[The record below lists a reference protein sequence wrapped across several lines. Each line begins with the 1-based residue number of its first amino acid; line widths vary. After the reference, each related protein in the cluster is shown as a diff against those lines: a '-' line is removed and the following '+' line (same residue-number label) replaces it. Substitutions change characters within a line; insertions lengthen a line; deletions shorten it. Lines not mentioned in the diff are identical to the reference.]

1 VFCEAKC
8 IEWFRA
14 CRARPEYRRVVLK
27 NYMIKKLVFLLPFI
41 SFLAGYFIIQ
51 LLFSADQQA
60 TPNIIG
66 KSLQESCELLS
77 EQNLNIRIL
86 GRKEDPDLP
95 PHTIVS
101 QTPQPNDKIK
111 PHQSVYVVITA
122 QAATNHTPAL
132 VGKSLD
138 SIKEELEKL
147 NLKSTAYL
155 VPSPYPTGTCI
166 AQLPRP
172 GELISKNNITTYCA
186 AENKKPIIWPNFK
199 GKSLGAVKELLETV
213 NITPQIIPQ
222 RSFIKTI
229 SPHHSE
235 FTDSSMVID
244 QRPRAG
250 TLLHLDANKP
260 ITVQLSVE

>member
-1 VFCEAKC
+1 
-8 IEWFRA
+8 
-14 CRARPEYRRVVLK
+14 
-27 NYMIKKLVFLLPFI
+27 MIKKLVFLLPFL

-51 LLFSADQQA
+51 LLFSADQQN

-86 GRKEDPDLP
+86 ARKEDPDLP

-122 QAATNHTPAL
+122 HAATNLAPAL
-132 VGKSLD
+132 LGKPLD
-138 SIKEELEKL
+138 VISEELEKL
-147 NLKSTAYL
+147 NLKPIVHL

-172 GELISKNNITTYCA
+172 NELISKNKITIYCA

-213 NITPQIIPQ
+213 SITPQIIPQ
-222 RSFIKTI
+222 PSFMRATHAHN
-229 SPHHSE
+229 SDFP
-235 FTDSSMVID
+235 DSCIVID

-250 TLLHLDANKP
+250 TLLNLDANKP

>member
-1 VFCEAKC
+1 
-8 IEWFRA
+8 
-14 CRARPEYRRVVLK
+14 
-27 NYMIKKLVFLLPFI
+27 MIKKLAFLLPFI

-51 LLFSADQQA
+51 LLFSADQQT

-77 EQNLNIRIL
+77 EQNLNVRIL

-95 PHTIVS
+95 PHTIIS

-122 QAATNHTPAL
+122 QAATNHAPAL
-132 VGKSLD
+132 VGKPLD
-138 SIKEELEKL
+138 SITEELEKL
-147 NLKSTAYL
+147 NLKSIVHL

-172 GELISKNNITTYCA
+172 GELISKNTIAIYCA

-199 GKSLGAVKELLETV
+199 GKSLGTVKELLETA
-213 NITPQIIPQ
+213 NIRPQIIPQ
-222 RSFIKTI
+222 PSLLRTTQD
-229 SPHHSE
+229 HSD
-235 FTDSSMVID
+235 FPDSCIVID

-250 TLLHLDANKP
+250 TLLNLDANKP
-260 ITVQLSVE
+260 ITVQLSAE

>member
-1 VFCEAKC
+1 
-8 IEWFRA
+8 
-14 CRARPEYRRVVLK
+14 
-27 NYMIKKLVFLLPFI
+27 MIKKLAFLLPFI

-51 LLFSADQQA
+51 LLFSADQQN

-95 PHTIVS
+95 PHTVVS

-122 QAATNHTPAL
+122 QAATNHAPAL
-132 VGKSLD
+132 MGKSLD
-138 SIKEELEKL
+138 SITEELEKL
-147 NLKSTAYL
+147 NLKSIIHP
-155 VPSPYPTGTCI
+155 VPSPYPIGTCI
-166 AQLPRP
+166 AQFPRP
-172 GELISKNNITTYCA
+172 GELISKNNITIYCA
-186 AENKKPIIWPNFK
+186 AENKKPVIWPNFK
-199 GKSLGAVKELLETV
+199 GKSLGIVKELLETA
-213 NITPQIIPQ
+213 NIRPQIIPQ
-222 RSFIKTI
+222 SSFIKTT
-229 SPHHSE
+229 SENHSE
-235 FTDSSMVID
+235 FSDSCMVAD

-250 TLLHLDANKP
+250 TLLNLDVNKP

>member
-1 VFCEAKC
+1 
-8 IEWFRA
+8 
-14 CRARPEYRRVVLK
+14 
-27 NYMIKKLVFLLPFI
+27 MIKKLVFLLPFI

-51 LLFSADQQA
+51 HLFGADQQS

-86 GRKEDPDLP
+86 ARKEDPDLP

-122 QAATNHTPAL
+122 QAATNHAPAL
-132 VGKSLD
+132 VGKPLA
-138 SIKEELEKL
+138 SINDELEKL
-147 NLKSTAYL
+147 NLKSIVHL

-172 GELISKNNITTYCA
+172 GELISKNNITIYCA

-213 NITPQIIPQ
+213 NITPQIIPHL
-222 RSFIKTI
+222 SFSRTT
-229 SPHHSE
+229 SQHHLD
-235 FTDSSMVID
+235 FPDSCAVID

-250 TLLHLDANKP
+250 TLLNLDANKP

>member
-1 VFCEAKC
+1 
-8 IEWFRA
+8 
-14 CRARPEYRRVVLK
+14 
-27 NYMIKKLVFLLPFI
+27 MIKKLAFLLPFI

-51 LLFSADQQA
+51 LLFSADQQT

-101 QTPQPNDKIK
+101 QTPQPKDKIK

-122 QAATNHTPAL
+122 QTAANHAPAL
-132 VGKSLD
+132 VGKPLD
-138 SIKEELEKL
+138 SINEEIEKL
-147 NLKSTAYL
+147 NLKSIIHL

-172 GELISKNNITTYCA
+172 GELISKNNISIYCA

-222 RSFIKTI
+222 SSFMRV
-229 SPHHSE
+229 HSQNNPD
-235 FTDSSMVID
+235 FSDSCIVID

-250 TLLHLDANKP
+250 TLLNLDANKP
-260 ITVQLSVE
+260 ITVQLSAE